1 VFRIA
6 RNAATVAIECRAR
19 RHDRPRIA
27 RRARAGGG
35 GETAGAQ
42 GDGTAGARGRAGS
55 RGGGAAGARGEAG
68 AAGFLNPETDDKVWA
83 LAV

>member
-19 RHDRPRIA
+19 RHDRPRIT

-68 AAGFLNPETDDKVWA
+68 FLNPETDDKFWA